1 MVLATDLKFFTSAE
15 RGLKLKDIKSFGA
28 NFYDCQSYRGKSD
41 RRAFLFFPF
50 WRGLEE

>member
-28 NFYDCQSYRGKSD
+28 NFYDCQSYREK
-41 RRAFLFFPF
+41 LIEEPF
-50 WRGLEE
+50 CSFHSEEG